1 MFYILNSSHFK
12 KTPSIEMLWA
22 DFINRLTRLTSGE
35 IKPSACQYRRQDRE
49 LLIFALLLSAGA
61 LGLLWL

>member
-1 MFYILNSSHFK
+1 MFYSLNSSHFK
-12 KTPSIEMLWA
+12 KTPSIEMLRA
-22 DFINRLTRLTSGE
+22 DFTNHLIILTSGE

-61 LGLLWL
+61 RGLLWL